1 MKIFKTFMSFIKEI
15 AISVVLIII
24 LISFL
29 QVSQLTMPMS
39 VEFSLIVFLIILFL
53 AYTTTIWKELPR
65 DEREEQHQLKAG
77 RTSFLIGA
85 GVLTMGAIYQLS
97 QHEVDPWLIAA
108 LIIMILTKVFT
119 RIYYQL
125 KD

>member
-1 MKIFKTFMSFIKEI
+1 MTIFKTLLSFIKEI
-15 AISVVLIII
+15 VISTILIII

-29 QVSQLTMPMS
+29 QISELTMPMS

-77 RTSFLIGA
+77 RASFLVGA
-85 GVLTMGAIYQLS
+85 GVLTLGSIYQLL
-97 QHEVDPWLIAA
+97 QHEVDPWLIIS
-108 LIIMILTKVFT
+108 LIVMILVKVIS

-125 KD
+125 AD

>member
-1 MKIFKTFMSFIKEI
+1 MKIFKTFLSFIKEI
-15 AISVVLIII
+15 SISVVLIII

-29 QVSQLTMPMS
+29 QVSQLIMPMS

-53 AYTTTIWKELPR
+53 AYTTTIWKEIPR

-77 RTSFLIGA
+77 RMSFLIGA
-85 GVLTMGAIYQLS
+85 GILTMGAIYQLS
-97 QHEVDPWLIAA
+97 QHEVDPWLISA
-108 LIIMILTKVFT
+108 LIIMILVKVIS

-125 KD
+125 AD